1 MGALFVGAVVTK
13 SMATLGDNVG
23 PLELIIALGCVV
35 TTSDIVGPWD
45 WVAAVGSAE
54 GPVERGTLV
63 GYVVVSTGLI
73 D

>member
-1 MGALFVGAVVTK
+1 MVTK

-35 TTSDIVGPWD
+35 MTSDIVGSWD
-45 WVAAVGSAE
+45 WVAAVGNAE
-54 GPVERGTLV
+54 GRVERGTLV